1 MGEAFYKVLY
11 DFRHKANQN
20 DFSTNY
26 NTVQQK
32 SFIKSNFTN
41 FVIKQ
46 PGNSRKLR
54 LVNSTILDTEI
65 WLLLISY
72 TVFKTTLQKIWKI
85 TGKLKIITRA
95 HEIYPFFD

>member
-1 MGEAFYKVLY
+1 MVW
-11 DFRHKANQN
+11 
-20 DFSTNY
+20 
-26 NTVQQK
+26 QK

-72 TVFKTTLQKIWKI
+72 IVFITTLQKI
-85 TGKLKIITRA
+85 
-95 HEIYPFFD
+95 